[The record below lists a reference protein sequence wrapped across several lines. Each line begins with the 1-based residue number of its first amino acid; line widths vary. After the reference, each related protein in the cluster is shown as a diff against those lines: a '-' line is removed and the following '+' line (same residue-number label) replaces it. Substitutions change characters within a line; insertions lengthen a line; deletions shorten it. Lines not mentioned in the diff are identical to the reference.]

1 MSKITEVF
9 EVVFKTYHDFL
20 RKQVEEEKM
29 MCLTNEAWQGI
40 LEDKFNGN
48 LVSWINSMLVAVG
61 ASPRTT
67 TTTESIYTP
76 SNSDYFTID
85 DIKLGTNNSY
95 EISEKNNIRSFSPA
109 LIPDF
114 WINSNNEYEFDDI
127 RKLLVAFNPGTVER
141 RVFNEVHCY
150 KSDENITIGFGH
162 WATGNIEGFFMKMP
176 GEIWADMRNCM
187 KACIN
192 ANKNIV
198 TGHRNINFYKT
209 FKEQFWEDY
218 QVVCK
223 KKVDDKN
230 EYVDDNHLD
239 DYFRRNDCAMRK
251 RCEDVYSK
259 RETLY
264 VNNNKEIS
272 LWGDGDVKKRAI
284 LLSRCAMKDA
294 YYNKAKMNLIC
305 AKQKKEV
312 DFTLESLEDGNIKF
326 TEDDFKGDCPEFKN
340 LEELRNYLSDDSKK
354 IDPNI
359 YVVLQELLFKAM
371 EIFNNRL
378 KEINEKSE
386 ATFGISLTESKDKVD
401 KIGFEGVKKENSST
415 LLGPFPGNKDE
426 SGYWFYDI
434 VRQALCLK
442 SVCYYQLAYF
452 VDCTI
457 ESDSKYKTNA
467 AVAAAT
473 SWGSSRFN
481 RKLEEGE
488 YTKKYLFVDKN
499 YKRSCE
505 IDVKNDEKSQAFML
519 WHNYNALRAE
529 SEAKKLEKL
538 EKPKEYIDQKI
549 KEIRSR
555 NIAIWKI
562 WFGNSKMIL
571 PNAKPD
577 DYSSN
582 IKIDVS
588 GGNKFNDSVGNYI
601 EFLKSKEKKLK
612 AFVRKKK

>member
-9 EVVFKTYHDFL
+9 EVVFKTYYDFL

-67 TTTESIYTP
+67 TTESIYTP

-85 DIKLGTNNSY
+85 DIKFGTNNSY

-114 WINSNNEYEFDDI
+114 WINSNNEYVFDDI
-127 RKLLVAFNPGTVER
+127 RKLLVAFNAGTEER

-150 KSDENITIGFGH
+150 EGDEHITIGFGH
-162 WATGNIEGFFMKMP
+162 WAAENIKGFFTKMP
-176 GEIWADMRNCM
+176 GEIWADMRNCI

-218 QVVCK
+218 QVVCGEN
-223 KKVDDKN
+223 VDDKN
-230 EYVDDNHLD
+230 KPVDDNHLD
-239 DYFRRNDCAMRK
+239 NYFRRNDHAIRDHCK
-251 RCEDVYSK
+251 YVYSNRDK
-259 RETLY
+259 LY
-264 VNNNKEIS
+264 NNIS

-284 LLSRCAMKDA
+284 LLSRCAMKDV

-312 DFTLESLEDGNIKF
+312 DFTLESLEDGNIEF
-326 TEDDFKGDCPEFKN
+326 TNGDFKKDCPEFKN
-340 LEELRNYLSDDSKK
+340 LEALRNYLSDDSKK

-378 KEINEKSE
+378 KEINEKSK
-386 ATFGISLTESKDKVD
+386 ATFGIPLTESKDTVD
-401 KIGFEGVKKENSST
+401 KIKFEKVGNSST

-434 VRQALCLK
+434 IRQALCLK

-452 VDCTI
+452 VCKTI

-473 SWGSSRFN
+473 SWGSSRFKG
-481 RKLEEGE
+481 KLEKGE

-505 IDVKNDEKSQAFML
+505 IDVKNDAKSQAFML

-529 SEAKKLEKL
+529 SEANKLNKSKKYKDE
-538 EKPKEYIDQKI
+538 KI

-588 GGNKFNDSVGNYI
+588 GGNRFNDSVKNFI
-601 EFLKSKEKKLK
+601 EFLKSKENRLDGFCKEKK
-612 AFVRKKK
+612 